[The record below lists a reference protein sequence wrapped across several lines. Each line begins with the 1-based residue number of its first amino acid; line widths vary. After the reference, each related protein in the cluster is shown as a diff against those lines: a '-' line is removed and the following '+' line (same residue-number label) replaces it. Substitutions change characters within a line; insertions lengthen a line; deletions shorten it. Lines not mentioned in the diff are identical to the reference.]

1 MAGVPLQVRRRCEAP
16 HPSRFGLCQPGG
28 VVQEFTADWKREGVS
43 NEKLRR
49 LQQIAG
55 CRVQIAKSFKT
66 QGPPLPWFLSDLNL
80 RNFYIAALLR
90 QRLTV
95 QWFFIGL
102 QRNFDDSG
110 TRRIIG
116 TNPSRFLDDHSFGHF
131 QRGCMKAPFAPK
143 FNVRRKGHQFNSAD
157 SDEAFDFHP
166 GLSPAFFDRNL
177 RLICLGKIFVDPQFP
192 AAMSWRHL
200 AKPAMQISRTFI
212 RIEPSNLRGHEHRG
226 LLFFLAKGTA

>member
-1 MAGVPLQVRRRCEAP
+1 MQLGFVMQADAAAHDDRSFRPDVVDP

-28 VVQEFTADWKREGVS
+28 VVQEFAADWKREGVS

-80 RNFYIAALLR
+80 RNFYVVGLLR

-102 QRNFDDSG
+102 QWDFDDRG
-110 TRRIIG
+110 TRRVIG
-116 TNPSRFLDDHSFGHF
+116 PNPSRFLDDHSFGHF
-131 QRGCMKAPFAPK
+131 QRGCLKAPFAPK
-143 FNVRRKGHQFNSAD
+143 FNVRRKGHQFASAD
-157 SDEAFDFHP
+157 SDEAFDFHAGP
-166 GLSPAFFDRNL
+166 SPAYFD
-177 RLICLGKIFVDPQFP
+177 
-192 AAMSWRHL
+192 S
-200 AKPAMQISRTFI
+200 KPAMQISRTFI

-226 LLFFLAKGTA
+226 LLFFSAKGTA